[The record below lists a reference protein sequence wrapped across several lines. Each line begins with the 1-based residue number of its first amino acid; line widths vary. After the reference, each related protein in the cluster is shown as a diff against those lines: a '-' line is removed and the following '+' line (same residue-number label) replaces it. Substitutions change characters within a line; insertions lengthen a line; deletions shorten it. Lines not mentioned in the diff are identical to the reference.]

1 MGFRAGCISPIS
13 RRRVHLLQA
22 FAIKRYYI
30 IISNSVLL
38 SLIFWLSLMAHARL
52 AHGVMTMFKHARVDP
67 NGVCKWVEISPKNE
81 YTGI

>member
-1 MGFRAGCISPIS
+1 
-13 RRRVHLLQA
+13 
-22 FAIKRYYI
+22 
-30 IISNSVLL
+30 
-38 SLIFWLSLMAHARL
+38 MAHARL